1 MTPTAYLVGI
11 AGAILMLS
19 VVIELLR
26 RRRLR
31 ERHAVWWLIA
41 TGLAVVAGLFPGLL
55 VWAANLVG
63 VVLPANLVFFVSI
76 GVLVLVCIQHSAELT
91 DLESET
97 RVLAERTALLE
108 ERIRALEGQ
117 RMGNQP
123 AETDEGTDTIP

>member
-123 AETDEGTDTIP
+123 AETDEGTDTIR